1 MGKDTRKTRK
11 AIQTI
16 PQLRK
21 AFDHIEKIAKQ
32 GVSVETFQ
40 KEWAKV
46 FSHEIDAGAAE
57 SFLQFHNKSKK
68 GKTRKMKQ
76 KGGSLPLPLAGAPLD
91 YTTRPGTYES
101 PYGSFLEYISS
112 GFNFYDKINQD
123 SFVPT
128 QCGKE
133 NITPQLAASM
143 GSNKV
148 GGGKTRRRQRG
159 GAFPSLSEFATA
171 LTFRPI
177 SSTAPT
183 SVLQDAQ
190 TAFKGQILPPSPSP
204 VDGSPPYQAYPATAA
219 TLPNYDITRSLSSEL
234 K

>member
-1 MGKDTRKTRK
+1 MAKDTRKTRK

-32 GVSVETFQ
+32 GVSLETFQ

-46 FSHEIDAGAAE
+46 FSHEIDVEAAQ
-57 SFLQFHNKSKK
+57 SFLQFHSKK

-76 KGGSLPLPLAGAPLD
+76 KGGSAPLAGAPLD
-91 YTTRPGTYES
+91 FTTRPGTYDT

-133 NITPQLAASM
+133 NITPQIAASM

-148 GGGKTRRRQRG
+148 GGGRTRRRQRG
-159 GAFPSLSEFATA
+159 GAFPSLSELATA

-177 SSTAPT
+177 SASVPT
-183 SVLQDAQ
+183 SVMQDAQ
-190 TAFKGQILPPSPSP
+190 TAFKGQTLPSSPSS
-204 VDGSPPYQAYPATAA
+204 VDGTPPYQAYPATTA

>member
-1 MGKDTRKTRK
+1 MAKESRKAKR

-32 GVSVETFQ
+32 GVSLEAFQ

-46 FSHEIDAGAAE
+46 FSHEIDAEAAQ
-57 SFLQFHNKSKK
+57 SFLQFHSKK

-76 KGGSLPLPLAGAPLD
+76 KGGSAPLAGAPLD
-91 YTTRPGTYES
+91 FTTRPGTYDT

-133 NITPQLAASM
+133 NITPQLAANM

-148 GGGKTRRRQRG
+148 GGGRTRRRQRG
-159 GAFPSLSEFATA
+159 GAFPSLSELATA

-177 SSTAPT
+177 PSSQPT

-190 TAFKGQILPPSPSP
+190 TAFKGQTLPPSPSP
-204 VDGSPPYQAYPATAA
+204 ADGTPPYRAYPPVAPTI
-219 TLPNYDITRSLSSEL
+219 PNYDITRNLSSEL

>member
-1 MGKDTRKTRK
+1 MAKESRKAKR

-32 GVSVETFQ
+32 GVSLETFQ

-46 FSHEIDAGAAE
+46 FSHEIDAEAAQ
-57 SFLQFHNKSKK
+57 SFLQFHSKK
-68 GKTRKMKQ
+68 GKTRKLKQ
-76 KGGSLPLPLAGAPLD
+76 KGGAAALAGAPLD
-91 YTTRPGTYES
+91 FTTRPGTYDT

-133 NITPQLAASM
+133 NITPQLAANM

-148 GGGKTRRRQRG
+148 GGGRTRRRQRG
-159 GAFPSLSEFATA
+159 GAFPSLSELATA

-177 SSTAPT
+177 PSSQPT

-190 TAFKGQILPPSPSP
+190 TAFKGQTLPPSPSP
-204 VDGSPPYQAYPATAA
+204 ADGTPPYRAYPPVAPTI
-219 TLPNYDITRSLSSEL
+219 PNYDITRTLSSEL

>member
-1 MGKDTRKTRK
+1 MAKDTRKTRK

-32 GVSVETFQ
+32 GVSLETFQ

-46 FSHEIDAGAAE
+46 FSHEIDDDAAQ
-57 SFLQFHNKSKK
+57 SFLSFHAKK

-76 KGGSLPLPLAGAPLD
+76 KGGSAPLAGAPLD
-91 YTTRPGTYES
+91 FTTRPGTYDT
-101 PYGSFLEYISS
+101 PYGSFLEYVSS

-148 GGGKTRRRQRG
+148 GGGSTRRRQRG
-159 GAFPSLSEFATA
+159 GAFPSLAELATA

-177 SSTAPT
+177 PSSAPT

-204 VDGSPPYQAYPATAA
+204 SEGTPPYREYPAQA
-219 TLPNYDITRSLSSEL
+219 TRLPNYDITRTLSSEL

>member
-1 MGKDTRKTRK
+1 MAKDTRKTRK

-32 GVSVETFQ
+32 GVSLESFQ

-46 FSHEIDAGAAE
+46 FNHEIDTEAAQ
-57 SFLQFHNKSKK
+57 SFLQFHAKTKT

-76 KGGSLPLPLAGAPLD
+76 KGGSSALAGAPLD
-91 YTTRPGTYES
+91 YTTRPGTYDT
-101 PYGSFLEYISS
+101 PYGSFLEYIGS
-112 GFNFYDKINQD
+112 GFKFYDTINQD
-123 SFVPT
+123 SFIPT

-133 NITPQLAASM
+133 NITPQVTVAI

-148 GGGKTRRRQRG
+148 GGGKTRRQRG
-159 GAFPSLSEFATA
+159 GAFPSLSELATA
-171 LTFRPI
+171 LTFRPMP
-177 SSTAPT
+177 SSAPT

-190 TAFKGQILPPSPSP
+190 TAFKGQTLPPSSSPSEG
-204 VDGSPPYQAYPATAA
+204 VPPYQQYPPVAPTI
-219 TLPNYDITRSLSSEL
+219 PNYEITRTLTSEL

>member
-1 MGKDTRKTRK
+1 MAKDTRKTRK

-32 GVSVETFQ
+32 GVSLETFQ
-40 KEWAKV
+40 KEWTKV
-46 FSHEIDAGAAE
+46 FSHEIDVEAAE
-57 SFLQFHNKSKK
+57 SFLQFHSKK

-76 KGGSLPLPLAGAPLD
+76 KGGSAPLAGAPLD
-91 YTTRPGTYES
+91 FTTRPGTYDT

-133 NITPQLAASM
+133 NITPQLAANM

-159 GAFPSLSEFATA
+159 GAFPSLSELATA

-177 SSTAPT
+177 PSTAPT
-183 SVLQDAQ
+183 TVLQDAQ
-190 TAFKGQILPPSPSP
+190 TAFKGQTLPPSPSP
-204 VDGSPPYQAYPATAA
+204 VDGTPPYRPYPATAP
-219 TLPNYDITRSLSSEL
+219 TLPNYDITRTLSSEL

>member
-1 MGKDTRKTRK
+1 MAKDTRKTRK

-32 GVSVETFQ
+32 GVSLETFQ
-40 KEWAKV
+40 KEWTKV
-46 FSHEIDAGAAE
+46 FSHEIDVEAAE
-57 SFLQFHNKSKK
+57 SFLQFHSKK

-76 KGGSLPLPLAGAPLD
+76 KGGSAPLAGAPLD
-91 YTTRPGTYES
+91 FTTRPGTYDT

-133 NITPQLAASM
+133 NITPQLAANM

-159 GAFPSLSEFATA
+159 GAFPSLSELATA

-177 SSTAPT
+177 PSTAPT
-183 SVLQDAQ
+183 TVLQDAQ
-190 TAFKGQILPPSPSP
+190 TSFKGQTLPPSPSP
-204 VDGSPPYQAYPATAA
+204 VDGIPPYRPYPATAP
-219 TLPNYDITRSLSSEL
+219 TLPNYDITRTLSSEL

>member
-1 MGKDTRKTRK
+1 MAKESRKAKR

-32 GVSVETFQ
+32 GVSLDTFQ
-40 KEWAKV
+40 KEWTKV
-46 FSHEIDAGAAE
+46 FSHEIDVDAAQ
-57 SFLQFHNKSKK
+57 SFLQFHSKK
-68 GKTRKMKQ
+68 GKTRKQKQ
-76 KGGSLPLPLAGAPLD
+76 KGGSAPLAGAPLD
-91 YTTRPGTYES
+91 FTTRPGTYDT

-133 NITPQLAASM
+133 NITPQLAANM

-159 GAFPSLSEFATA
+159 GAFPSLSELATA

-177 SSTAPT
+177 PSSAPT
-183 SVLQDAQ
+183 SALQDAQ
-190 TAFKGQILPPSPSP
+190 TAFKGQTLPASPSP
-204 VDGSPPYQAYPATAA
+204 ADGVPPYRAYPPVAPSI
-219 TLPNYDITRSLSSEL
+219 PNYDITRNLSSEL

>member
-1 MGKDTRKTRK
+1 MAKESRKAKR

-32 GVSVETFQ
+32 GVSLETFQ
-40 KEWAKV
+40 KEWTKV
-46 FSHEIDAGAAE
+46 FSHEIDAEAAQ
-57 SFLQFHNKSKK
+57 SLLQFHAKK
-68 GKTRKMKQ
+68 GKTRKQKQ
-76 KGGSLPLPLAGAPLD
+76 KGGAAPLAGAPLD
-91 YTTRPGTYES
+91 FTTRPGTYDT
-101 PYGSFLEYISS
+101 PYGSFLDYISS

-133 NITPQLAASM
+133 NITPQLAANM

-159 GAFPSLSEFATA
+159 GAFPSLSELATA
-171 LTFRPI
+171 LTFRPMP
-177 SSTAPT
+177 STSPT
-183 SVLQDAQ
+183 TVLQDAQ
-190 TAFKGQILPPSPSP
+190 SAFKGQTLPPSPSP
-204 VDGSPPYQAYPATAA
+204 ADGNPPYRAYPPTAP
-219 TLPNYDITRSLSSEL
+219 TLPNYDITRTLSSEL

>member
-32 GVSVETFQ
+32 GVSLETFQ
-40 KEWAKV
+40 KEWTKV
-46 FSHEIDAGAAE
+46 FSHEIDVEAAQ
-57 SFLQFHNKSKK
+57 SFLQFHNKK

-76 KGGSLPLPLAGAPLD
+76 KGGSVSAPLAGAPLD
-91 YTTRPGTYES
+91 FTTRPGTYDT

-133 NITPQLAASM
+133 NITPQISASM

-148 GGGKTRRRQRG
+148 GGGRTRRRQRG
-159 GAFPSLSEFATA
+159 GAFPSLGELATA

-177 SSTAPT
+177 PSTAPT
-183 SVLQDAQ
+183 TVLQDAQ
-190 TAFKGQILPPSPSP
+190 TTFKGQLLPPSPSP
-204 VDGSPPYQAYPATAA
+204 VDGTPPYRPYPAIVG
-219 TLPNYDITRSLSSEL
+219 TLPNYDITRNLSSEL

>member
-1 MGKDTRKTRK
+1 MAKDTRKTRK

-32 GVSVETFQ
+32 GVSLDTFQ

-46 FSHEIDAGAAE
+46 FNHEIDGEAAQ
-57 SFLQFHNKSKK
+57 SFLQFHSKSKK

-76 KGGSLPLPLAGAPLD
+76 KGGSSALAGAPLD

-133 NITPQLAASM
+133 NITPQIAASM

-148 GGGKTRRRQRG
+148 GGGMTRRRQRG
-159 GAFPSLSEFATA
+159 GAFPSLSELATA

-177 SSTAPT
+177 PTTAPT
-183 SVLQDAQ
+183 SVLHDAQ
-190 TAFKGQILPPSPSP
+190 TAFKGQTLPPSPSP
-204 VDGSPPYQAYPATAA
+204 TDGSPPYRSYPAVA
-219 TLPNYDITRSLSSEL
+219 TMLPSYDINRTLSSEL

>member
-1 MGKDTRKTRK
+1 MAKESRKTKR

-32 GVSVETFQ
+32 GVSLETFQ
-40 KEWAKV
+40 KEWTKV
-46 FSHEIDAGAAE
+46 FSHEIDVEAAQ
-57 SFLQFHNKSKK
+57 SFLQFHSKK

-76 KGGSLPLPLAGAPLD
+76 KGGSAPLAGAPLD
-91 YTTRPGTYES
+91 FTTRPGTYDT

-133 NITPQLAASM
+133 NITPQLAANM

-159 GAFPSLSEFATA
+159 GAFPSLSELATA

-177 SSTAPT
+177 PSTQPT

-190 TAFKGQILPPSPSP
+190 TAFKGQTLPPSPSP
-204 VDGSPPYQAYPATAA
+204 ADGTPPYRAYPAVAS
-219 TLPNYDITRSLSSEL
+219 TLPNYDITRTLSSEL

>member
-1 MGKDTRKTRK
+1 MAKDTRKTRK

-32 GVSVETFQ
+32 GVSLETFQ

-46 FSHEIDAGAAE
+46 FHHDIDAEAAQ
-57 SFLQFHNKSKK
+57 SFLRFHSKK
-68 GKTRKMKQ
+68 GKTRKTKQ
-76 KGGSLPLPLAGAPLD
+76 KGGSAALAGAPLD
-91 YTTRPGTYES
+91 YTTRPGTYET
-101 PYGSFLEYISS
+101 PYGSFLEYVSS

-133 NITPQLAASM
+133 NITPQISASM

-159 GAFPSLSEFATA
+159 GAFPSL
-171 LTFRPI
+171 P
-177 SSTAPT
+177 
-183 SVLQDAQ
+183 
-190 TAFKGQILPPSPSP
+190 
-204 VDGSPPYQAYPATAA
+204 AYRGF
-219 TLPNYDITRSLSSEL
+219 DSQHSIDSLSM
-234 K
+234 